1 MVYNQNLIWLAV
13 KVKRSL
19 KEQTLERVLSIK
31 VTATVA
37 EIRKGIMTLL
47 KYALDRSN
55 GGGRRVKG
63 D

>member
-1 MVYNQNLIWLAV
+1 
-13 KVKRSL
+13 
-19 KEQTLERVLSIK
+19 

-37 EIRKGIMTLL
+37 EIRKEIMNLL